1 MSKQAGGYFMKKN
14 NSNDCYVIGI
24 DWLAVIV
31 LSIVLIGS
39 YYLLNRQSQ
48 PSLPW
53 NRVSVLHIIVVLLF
67 LLSSLKCYVLD
78 NQGFSIRIFNIQ
90 LKRISWNQI
99 GEVILVRKKKNS
111 ALSAADGILLVTPL
125 NCEPFKIGV
134 DKVDRYVFRHTFS
147 AYSISIYSRKQAN
160 DIAAAF
166 EKYYGSII
174 DLDTHK

>member
-1 MSKQAGGYFMKKN
+1 MKKN

-24 DWLAVIV
+24 DWFAVIAF
-31 LSIVLIGS
+31 SIGLFCL
-39 YYLLNRQSQ
+39 YFLLNRQSQ